1 MSRGTVNAHK
11 KQAIR
16 FYQQRKWELA
26 LAENQ
31 KAIEEE
37 PHSESMLLL
46 RAYLFM
52 ETKDYPAAEREISQL
67 MSKFGETLETLNLL
81 GLLEMQKG
89 HIDEAKTILER
100 ALTLDQKFWKNHFDM
115 GNLYLIKKQ
124 YQKAVDEHWTALK
137 SHITWQTI
145 WGLLGSVSSLHPKLF
160 RFIFVVLVIAPFITK
175 SIVGIFFSAI
185 AILFLLTTARAFW
198 VSDKKKEGLFVV
210 FFSLLLLATYI
221 FSYNFK

>member
-1 MSRGTVNAHK
+1 MRRGAVNTHEKLAV
-11 KQAIR
+11 R
-16 FYQQRKWELA
+16 FYQQRKWESA

-37 PHSESMLLL
+37 SHSESMLFL

-52 ETKDYPAAEREISQL
+52 ETKDYPTAEREISQL
-67 MSKFGETLETLNLL
+67 MSKFGETPETLNLL

-89 HIDEAKTILER
+89 HMDEAKAILER
-100 ALTLDQKFWKNHFDM
+100 ALTLDQKFWKSHFDM

-145 WGLLGSVSSLHPKLF
+145 WGLLGSVSLLHPKLF

-175 SIVGIFFSAI
+175 SIVGIFFSTI
-185 AILFLLTTARAFW
+185 SVLFFLTTGAALW
-198 VSDKKKEGLFVV
+198 VSGKKKEGLFVV
-210 FFSLLLLATYI
+210 FFSLLLLVAYI